1 MSRPLRF
8 QPEEWS
14 IFFVTARCIHS
25 RFLLRPSPRVNKLII
40 GVLARAVERFDI
52 KLYGLCF
59 LSNHYH
65 LLLSSRNVS
74 NLAAFTQYIGSNIA
88 REIAR
93 EHEWKEKFWSR
104 RYYASIVLDEAAAE
118 ERMKYILANSVK
130 EGLVKHP
137 RYWPG
142 VHSYRHLAEGTAL
155 HGVWVDR
162 TKLYN
167 QPHLNEREAVQ
178 HHTLKLHRLP
188 GYESDSETEYRQ
200 FIRDLTDEAIDKS
213 MPETQVVGAK
223 RILAADPYSN
233 PQKSDKSAAPLCHS
247 TCHERRAEFVRA
259 FKSFVDGYKQAFR
272 TALHLI
278 LLEQVLEGGLPPIGW
293 HRLRDS
299 S

>member
-1 MSRPLRF
+1 M
-8 QPEEWS
+8 
-14 IFFVTARCIHS
+14 TARCIHS
-25 RFLLRPSPRVNKLII
+25 RFLLRPSPRVNKIII
-40 GVLARAVERFDI
+40 GVLARSVERFDI

-65 LLLSSRNVS
+65 LLLSSRNAAS
-74 NLAAFTQYIGSNIA
+74 LAAFMQYIGSNIA
-88 REIAR
+88 REIGR

-142 VHSYRHLAEGTAL
+142 VHCYRHLAEGTAL
-155 HGVWVDR
+155 HGVWIDR

-167 QPHLNEREAVQ
+167 QPHLKERDAIQ

-188 GYESDSETEYRQ
+188 GYESDSESDYRQ
-200 FIRDLTDEAIDKS
+200 LIRDLTDEAID
-213 MPETQVVGAK
+213 ETMTETPVIGAK
-223 RILAADPYSN
+223 RILAIDPHSL

-247 TCHERRAEFVRA
+247 TCHERRTEFIRA

-272 TALHLI
+272 NALQLT
-278 LLEQVLEGGLPPIGW
+278 LLEHVPEGGLPPIGW
-293 HRLRDS
+293 HRLIHCS
-299 S
+299 